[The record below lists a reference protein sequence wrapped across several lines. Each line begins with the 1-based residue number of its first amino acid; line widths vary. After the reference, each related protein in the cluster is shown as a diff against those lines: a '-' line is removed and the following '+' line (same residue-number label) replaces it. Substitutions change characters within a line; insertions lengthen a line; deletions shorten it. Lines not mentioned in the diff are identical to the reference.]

1 MKSNY
6 FFTVIGLLVLLSGC
20 QLQRNILNYLDGKT
34 IERIK
39 KRSPN
44 LFDSDTSFITKKDTI
59 VVIQQEERF
68 DTTVLAA
75 DSVVIVNDRFITQL
89 KVVRDTLTK
98 QVVKYRIKTII
109 LADTVLVERID
120 TVFTIDTEII
130 TKTITETKRVIPW
143 WLWVVALI
151 SILFFIW
158 HIRYFII
165 LVKRDNER
173 RE

>member
-1 MKSNY
+1 MKY
-6 FFTVIGLLVLLSGC
+6 FVTIIGLLFLLSGC
-20 QLQRNILNYLDGKT
+20 QLQRKILNHLDGKR

-39 KRSPN
+39 ERSPN

-89 KVVRDTLTK
+89 KVIRDTLTK
-98 QVVKYRIKTII
+98 QVIKYRIKTTI

-120 TVFTIDTEII
+120 TVFTINTEIV
-130 TKTITETKRVIPW
+130 TKTIKEKETLFAWWIWLIGFLVIIN
-143 WLWVVALI
+143 VLI
-151 SILFFIW
+151 YKISF
-158 HIRYFII
+158 R
-165 LVKRDNER
+165 K
-173 RE
+173 